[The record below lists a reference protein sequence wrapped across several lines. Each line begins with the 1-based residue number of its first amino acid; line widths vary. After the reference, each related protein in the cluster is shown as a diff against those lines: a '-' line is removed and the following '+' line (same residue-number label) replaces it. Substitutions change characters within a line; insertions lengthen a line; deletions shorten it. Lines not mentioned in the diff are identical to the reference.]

1 MAYQLLHSSSQ
12 YFAIAAPNVTVPP
25 VTLSVWIKAASIIDK
40 HSALFIWRD
49 AIQTGLILRYVAP
62 NWELRYYVAGG
73 NQFQTA
79 TGLALS
85 VGVWQH
91 ACVSI
96 TSTQA
101 RLYLGANSFTNN
113 VSHSSVTIDGAG
125 DVGRD
130 PFPGLAAF
138 DGSIAE
144 PAIWNVALSDT
155 ECRML
160 SLGISPLALNDRLP
174 NLVLHKDL
182 LRDVN
187 RGRGPVLTPA
197 NGPSVVAHPPIR
209 NPHSRRRTL
218 FAPARILSPFRAT
231 TAAAHTSRVLE
242 GCAAQSGAAAGATTP
257 IGEVT
262 S

>member
-1 MAYQLLHSSSQ
+1 
-12 YFAIAAPNVTVPP
+12 
-25 VTLSVWIKAASIIDK
+25 VTLSVWIKATSIIDK

-73 NQFQTA
+73 SQFQTA
-79 TGLALS
+79 TGLSVA

-91 ACVSI
+91 ACVAI

-101 RLYLGANSFTNN
+101 RLYLGDNSFTNN
-113 VSHSSVTIDGAG
+113 VSHSSVTIDAAG

-130 PFPGLAAF
+130 PFTAGVSF
-138 DGSIAE
+138 EGSIAE
-144 PAIWNVALSDT
+144 PAIWNVALSDA
-155 ECRML
+155 ECRLL
-160 SLGISPLALNDRLP
+160 SLGISPLALKDRLP

-187 RGRGPVLTPA
+187 RGRGPTLTPA
-197 NGPSVVAHPPIR
+197 GGPSVVAHPPIR
-209 NPHSRRRTL
+209 NPQNRRRTA
-218 FAPARILSPFRAT
+218 FAPARFFSPYHAST
-231 TAAAHTSRVLE
+231 VAAHASCVLE
-242 GCAAQSGAAAGATTP
+242 SCAALTGAAAGATTP

>member
-1 MAYQLLHSSSQ
+1 VAYQLLNSSSQ
-12 YFAIAAPNVTVPP
+12 YFTIAAPNITVPP
-25 VTLSVWIKAASIIDK
+25 VTLSVWIKATSIIDK

-49 AIQTGLILRYVAP
+49 TIQTGLILRYVAP

-79 TGLALS
+79 TGLSLA

-91 ACVSI
+91 ACVAI

-101 RLYLGANSFTNN
+101 RLYLGANSFTND
-113 VSHSSVTIDGAG
+113 VSHSSVAIDAAG

-130 PFPGLAAF
+130 PFAAGVTF

-144 PAIWNVALSDT
+144 PAIWNLALSDA
-155 ECRML
+155 ECRTL
-160 SLGISPLALNDRLP
+160 SLGISPLALKDRLP

-187 RGRGPVLTPA
+187 RGRGPTLTPA
-197 NGPSVVAHPPIR
+197 NGPSVVAHPSIR
-209 NPHSRRRTL
+209 NPQSRRRTSL
-218 FAPARILSPFRAT
+218 APARILSPFRAI
-231 TAAAHTSRVLE
+231 TAAAYTSCALE
-242 GCAAQSGAAAGATTP
+242 SCAATTGAAAGATTP
-257 IGEVT
+257 FGEVT